1 MKELR
6 IKNRIISHQNPA
18 YIIAEMSANHAG
30 SLSHALEIAHAAK
43 ESGADCIKV
52 QTYTADTITLD
63 CRKPDFMLKSG
74 TWSGYNLHDLYKEAY
89 TPWEWQGK
97 IKEEAD
103 KIGIDFLSS
112 PFDKT
117 AVDFL
122 EDINVGFYKIA
133 SSEIVDIPLI
143 RYVAEKGKPVIIS
156 TGMADVEEIEEAVT
170 TVRSTGNEQ
179 FALLKCS
186 ALYPANPQK
195 MNLITV
201 PDLAERCNVISGL
214 SDHSVGS
221 LASVIAVALGGR
233 IIEKHF
239 CLDRSIKNPDSSFSM
254 EPQEFKQM
262 VEDVRATQM
271 SIGVKP
277 YTYEQD
283 ELYGR
288 GFRRSLYVS
297 KDIKAGEEFSEENLR
312 SVRPGNGLHTRYY
325 NEILGKKASCDIEMG
340 TPMKWELIG

>member
-1 MKELR
+1 
-6 IKNRIISHQNPA
+6 
-18 YIIAEMSANHAG
+18 MSANHAG
-30 SLSHALEIAHAAK
+30 SLDNALEIVHAAK

-63 CRKPDFMLKSG
+63 CRKPDFMLRSG

-89 TPWEWQGK
+89 TPWDWQGK
-97 IKEEAD
+97 IKEEAE
-103 KIGIDFLSS
+103 KIGLDFLST
-112 PFDKT
+112 PFDNS

-122 EDINVGFYKIA
+122 EDLNVNFYKIA

-143 RYVAEKGKPVIIS
+143 RYAAQKGKPMIIS
-156 TGMADVEEIEEAVT
+156 TGMACVEEIEEAVSA
-170 TVRSTGNEQ
+170 VRSTGNDQ
-179 FALLKCS
+179 LALLKCS
-186 ALYPANPQK
+186 TLYPAVPQR

-201 PDLAERCNVISGL
+201 SDLAERFNVISGL
-214 SDHSVGS
+214 SDHSMGS

-239 CLDRSIKNPDSSFSM
+239 CLDRGIKNPDSSFSM

-262 VEDVRATQM
+262 VDEVRAAQKA
-271 SIGVKP
+271 IGEKP
-277 YTYEQD
+277 YSYGED

-297 KDIKAGEEFSEENLR
+297 RDIKSGEEFTQENLR

-325 NEILGKKASCDIEMG
+325 YEILGRKASCDIEMG
-340 TPMKWELIG
+340 TPMKWELVE

>member
-6 IKNRIISHQNPA
+6 IGNRIISQQNPA

-30 SLSHALEIAHAAK
+30 SLSNALEIVHAAK
-43 ESGADCIKV
+43 ESGADCVKV

-63 CRKPDFMLKSG
+63 CRKPDFMLQSG

-97 IKEEAD
+97 IKEEAE
-103 KIGIDFLSS
+103 KIGLDFLST
-112 PFDKT
+112 PFDNT

-122 EDINVGFYKIA
+122 EDLNVDFYKIA

-143 RYVAEKGKPVIIS
+143 QYAAEKGKPMIIS
-156 TGMADVEEIEEAVT
+156 TGMASVEEIEEAVMA
-170 TVRSTGNEQ
+170 VRSTGNDQ
-179 FALLKCS
+179 LALLKCS
-186 ALYPANPQK
+186 TLYPAIPQK

-201 PDLAERCNVISGL
+201 SDLAERFDVISGL
-214 SDHSVGS
+214 SDHSMGS

-239 CLDRSIKNPDSSFSM
+239 CLDRRIKNPDSSFSM

-262 VEDVRATQM
+262 VDEVRATQAA
-271 SIGVKP
+271 IGETP
-277 YTYEQD
+277 YSYGED

-297 KDIKAGEEFSEENLR
+297 KDIKSGEEFTAENLR
-312 SVRPGNGLHTRYY
+312 SVRPGKGLHTRYY
-325 NEILGKKASCDIEMG
+325 YEILGRKAACDIEMG
-340 TPMKWELIG
+340 TPLRWELVK